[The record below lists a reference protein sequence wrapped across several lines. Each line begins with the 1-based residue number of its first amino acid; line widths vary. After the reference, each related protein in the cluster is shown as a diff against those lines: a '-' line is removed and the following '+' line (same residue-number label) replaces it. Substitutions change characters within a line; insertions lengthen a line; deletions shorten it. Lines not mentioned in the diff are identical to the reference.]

1 MIEEISA
8 GAVVYFEPHAANRRY
23 LALHY
28 PAGHWD
34 FPKGGVEDGETEEQ
48 TARRE
53 IREETGVIVDRFVPN
68 FRKKIEYHY
77 RRADGL
83 SHKQVIFFLA
93 EARSEKVQISYEH
106 SDYAWLLFGQ
116 ALRRLSFENARTIL
130 READE
135 YLSKKSKYQ
144 TTA

>member
-1 MIEEISA
+1 MIEELSA
-8 GAVVYFEPHAANRRY
+8 GALIFYEKDGERRY

-34 FPKGGVEDGETEEQ
+34 FPKGGVERGETEEEA
-48 TARRE
+48 ARRE
-53 IREETGVIVDRFVPN
+53 IMEETGLIVNSFIPN

-93 EARSEKVQISYEH
+93 RANTDRVKISYEH
-106 SDYAWLLFGQ
+106 SNYEWLTFEQ
-116 ALRRLSFENARTIL
+116 AMRRLSFENARNIL
-130 READE
+130 REANAF
-135 YLSKKSKYQ
+135 LSRQAK
-144 TTA
+144 TETAA